1 MLPSYVVVTVV
12 TVTGASRNATD
23 DGHCGVAC
31 EGGGVVVR
39 REGAAKVSEI
49 AEDVQLHTCDERYGD
64 VEQSRPGRQSPA
76 IVAERSIAAH
86 DPVAGHDARRGIRRA
101 SRTHHSNRT
110 R

>member
-12 TVTGASRNATD
+12 TVTGASRNAAD
-23 DGHCGVAC
+23 DGRCGVAC
-31 EGGGVVVR
+31 EGDVVVR

-49 AEDVQLHTCDERYGD
+49 AEDVQLHTCDGRYGD
-64 VEQSRPGRQSPA
+64 IEQNRPGRQSPA

>member
-12 TVTGASRNATD
+12 TVTGASRNAAD
-23 DGHCGVAC
+23 DGRCGVAC
-31 EGGGVVVR
+31 EGDVVVR

-49 AEDVQLHTCDERYGD
+49 AEDVELHTCDGRFGD
-64 VEQSRPGRQSPA
+64 VEQGRPGRQSPA

-86 DPVAGHDARRGIRRA
+86 DPVAGHDERRRIRRA